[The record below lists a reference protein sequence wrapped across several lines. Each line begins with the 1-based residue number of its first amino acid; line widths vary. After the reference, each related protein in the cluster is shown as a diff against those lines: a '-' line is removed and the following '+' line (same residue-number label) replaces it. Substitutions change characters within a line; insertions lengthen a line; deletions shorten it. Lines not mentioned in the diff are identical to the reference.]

1 MVRLEL
7 KEFIEK
13 FSKKSKIDD
22 KSVRKV
28 TLALVAAV
36 SELIEKDDRVVIP
49 RLGVFLRRPGRRRA
63 PATSYSSRRSSRQ
76 RKTNNEDMTQV
87 P

>member
-49 RLGVFLRRPGRRRA
+49 RLGVFLRRPGKT
-63 PATSYSSRRSSRQ
+63 PGTSHIVF
-76 RKTNNEDMTQV
+76 KPKVVKAAKDK
-87 P
+87 

>member
-28 TLALVAAV
+28 TLA
-36 SELIEKDDRVVIP
+36 
-49 RLGVFLRRPGRRRA
+49 
-63 PATSYSSRRSSRQ
+63 
-76 RKTNNEDMTQV
+76 
-87 P
+87 